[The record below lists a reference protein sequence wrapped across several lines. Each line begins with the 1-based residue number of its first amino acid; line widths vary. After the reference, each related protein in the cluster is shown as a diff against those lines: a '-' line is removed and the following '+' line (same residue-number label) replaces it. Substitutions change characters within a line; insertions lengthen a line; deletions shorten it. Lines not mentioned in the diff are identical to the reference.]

1 MNFIF
6 FIPDE
11 LRAESTG
18 CYGHPLARTPN
29 LDALASQGTRFEQC
43 HVQNTVC
50 APSRCSLM
58 TGWYPHVRGHRTLW
72 HLLRP
77 DEPNLLHSLKQNG
90 YDMRWFGKNDLL
102 SPPAFADSVSEARN
116 CGKSAFNF
124 PVLPYE
130 DPRYYTFLAGP
141 YERPLEEHSDYA
153 NVMAGVRYLQSKPQQ
168 PFMLYL
174 PLTFPHPPY
183 GAPVGWHGRTDPNAL
198 PALRPPGLPGR
209 PAHFDLIR
217 ASRRLDQLDES
228 VFRQVN
234 ALYLDMT
241 EFLDH
246 CLGLLLDALAQSGLE
261 EDTAVFFFS
270 DHGDYAGDY
279 GLVEKWPSGMEDVL
293 TRVPLVARIPGGA
306 AGHTASAPVELFD
319 VMATTLELTGI
330 PAGHT
335 HFARSLVPQLQGRDG
350 DAARAVFA
358 EGGYAR
364 HEPHAFEGDPVRD
377 APFSIDP
384 KQIYYPKVRVQ
395 QEYPDSVGRAVMI
408 RTVTHKLVQRPTGV
422 SEFYD
427 LRSDPLELVNRYH
440 DPACAQDRAELE
452 QRLLEWY
459 IQTSDV
465 VPFEQDPRG
474 LPA

>member
-6 FIPDE
+6 FVPDE

-29 LDALASQGTRFEQC
+29 LDALATQGTRFEQC

-50 APSRCSLM
+50 APSRCSLL

-77 DEPNLLHSLKQNG
+77 DEPNLLRSLKQNG
-90 YDMRWFGKNDLL
+90 YNVRWYGKNDLF
-102 SPPAFADSVSEARN
+102 SPPLFAESVSEAKN
-116 CGKSAFNF
+116 CGQGAFNF
-124 PVLPYE
+124 PTLPFE

-141 YERPLEEHSDYA
+141 FERPLEEHSDYA
-153 NVMAGVRYLQSKPQQ
+153 NVMAAVRFLQSKPKQ

-183 GAPVGWHGRTDPNAL
+183 GAPLGWHGRTDPAAL
-198 PALRPPGLPGR
+198 PALRPTGLPNR

-217 ASRRLDQLDES
+217 VSRRLDNLDES
-228 VFRQVN
+228 VFRLVN

-241 EFLDH
+241 EFLDY
-246 CLGLLLDALAQSGLE
+246 CLGLLLNTLAESGLE
-261 EDTAVFFFS
+261 ADTAVFFFS

-293 TRVPLVARIPGGA
+293 TRVPLVARIPGGV
-306 AGHTASAPVELFD
+306 AGHKATGPVELFD
-319 VMATTLELTGI
+319 VMATALELAGL

-335 HFARSLVPQLQGRDG
+335 HFAHSLLPQLQGGEG
-350 DAARAVFA
+350 DALRAVFT

-377 APFSIDP
+377 APFSLDP
-384 KQIYYPKVRVQ
+384 KQIYFPKARVQ

-408 RTVTHKLVQRPTGV
+408 RTLTHKLVHRPTGV

-427 LRSDPLELVNRYH
+427 LRSDPRELANRYH
-440 DPACAQDRAELE
+440 DPACAADKAVLE
-452 QRLLEWY
+452 QRLLNWY

-465 VPFEQDPRG
+465 VPFDQDPRG